1 MASLRKKS
9 GRYYARFYDKRRS
22 PKRKE
27 VALGCSR
34 KDVARRR
41 LSEWERLY
49 REGSFDPWQPV
60 GSGPERLTVEDAIA
74 RFMKSRSHLRP
85 RTQDTYEGILRR
97 WRETLPPGL
106 LLTDVTAS
114 HLRPYVH
121 ASRLANATQRK
132 RYGHVQTFLKWCVEQ
147 RHAQSN
153 ALEDVREP
161 KEQKKAAAFLS
172 TDDVETLLRTIDAH
186 HEITEDIAG
195 RKPDD
200 DWLKAVIRVG
210 VCTGLRRGELCR
222 LRWRDVDLGQGFL
235 TVRSEEGAETK
246 SGHERRLPL
255 RGDALDV
262 LRKLNKERSDALT
275 GGPVFTDSKGR
286 SIKPGRASRRFK
298 FFVRKAKLPDR
309 ERLRLHS
316 LRHTC
321 GSWLAMQGVP
331 MKAIQA
337 ILGHS
342 TMQITSETY
351 SHVHDDVLVKAME
364 ETFG

>member
-1 MASLRKKS
+1 MASMRKKK
-9 GRYYARFYDKRRS
+9 GHYYARFYDRRRS

-27 VALGCSR
+27 ISLRTTR

-49 REGSFDPWQPV
+49 ERGEFDPWKPV
-60 GSGPERLTVEDAIA
+60 GRGPERLSVEDAA
-74 RFMKSRSHLRP
+74 ERFLKARSHLRQ
-85 RTQDTYEGILRR
+85 RTLDTYRGVLRR
-97 WRETLPPGL
+97 WRETIPPGL
-106 LLTDVTAS
+106 LVADVNAS

-121 ASRLANATQRK
+121 DDSITNASQRK
-132 RYGHVQTFLKWCVEQ
+132 RYRHVRAFLNWCVENGHLQ
-147 RHAQSN
+147 N
-153 ALEDVREP
+153 TPLDDVRQP

-172 TDDVETLLRTIDAH
+172 TDAVEKLLRTIDAH

-200 DWLKAVIRVG
+200 DWLKAMIHVG
-210 VCTGLRRGELCR
+210 VCTGLRRGELLR
-222 LRWRDVDLGQGFL
+222 LHWRDVDLQQGFL
-235 TVRSEEGAETK
+235 TVRSAPGAETK
-246 SGHERRLPL
+246 SGHERRIPL
-255 RGDALDV
+255 RGDALNV
-262 LRKLNKERSDALT
+262 LRQMDEERSSTLD
-275 GGPVFTDSKGR
+275 GPVFVDSRGR
-286 SIKPGRASRRFK
+286 QIKPSRASKRFT
-298 FFVRKAKLPDR
+298 FFMRKAKLPDR

-342 TMQITSETY
+342 TMHITSETY

>member
-9 GRYYARFYDKRRS
+9 GRYYARFYDKRRN

-41 LSEWERLY
+41 LTEWERLY
-49 REGSFDPWQPV
+49 REDQFDPWKPI
-60 GSGPERLTVEDAIA
+60 GGGLEKLTVEDAVA
-74 RFMKSRSHLRP
+74 RFVKARSHLRP
-85 RTQDTYEGILRR
+85 RTLDTYRGVLRR
-97 WRETLPPGL
+97 WREALPPGL
-106 LLTDVTAS
+106 LVADVTAS

-121 ASRLANATQRK
+121 KDSITNASQRK
-132 RYGHVQTFLKWCVEQ
+132 RYRHVRAFLNWCVEQ
-147 RHAQSN
+147 GHVNSS
-153 ALEDVREP
+153 ALEDVRQP

-172 TDDVETLLRTIDAH
+172 VDDVETLLTAIDAH
-186 HEITEDIAG
+186 YEITEDIAG

-200 DWLKAVIRVG
+200 EWLKAMIRVG
-210 VCTGLRRGELCR
+210 VCTGLRRGELLR
-222 LRWRDVDLGQGFL
+222 LRWRDVDLRQGFL
-235 TVRSEEGAETK
+235 TVRSAPGAETK

-255 RGDALDV
+255 RGDALEVLRQMNEARGDV
-262 LRKLNKERSDALT
+262 LD
-275 GGPVFTDSKGR
+275 GPVFVDGQGR
-286 SIKPGRASRRFK
+286 KIKASRASKRFK

-342 TMQITSETY
+342 TMHITSETY